1 MDSLVNGTVETER
14 RDGVVIL
21 HLLGE
26 HDLASVAALQKEFD
40 RSEGAEGVVVSV
52 ANTQF
57 IDSSTIHA
65 FFKEDQRLRSGG
77 KRLVLHVATEPI
89 VERVLDLS
97 GVTNALPCSESL
109 DEAVSKARSK
119 EGTP

>member
-1 MDSLVNGTVETER
+1 MDSPLNGTVETER

-26 HDLASVAALQKEFD
+26 HDLASVAALQEEID
-40 RSEGAEGVVVSV
+40 GSEAAEGIVVSV

-57 IDSSTIHA
+57 IDSSTVHA
-65 FFKEDQRLRSGG
+65 LFRADERLRSEG

-97 GVTNALPCSESL
+97 GLTRALPCAESL
-109 DEAVSKARSK
+109 AEAVSQARSG